1 MIDFYI
7 VDVFAE
13 NKYEGNQL
21 AVFCNAEH
29 LSSEQMLQITRE
41 INFQESTFVVSDKQ
55 QNGGFDV
62 RIFTPEYEVPFAGHP
77 TLGTAH
83 VIKNYLQDSDYEKVV
98 LNLQI
103 GQVPVEQQGETLW
116 LEVSNPTFGRTFTP
130 DEVGYLFDLA
140 PDMLDGDLPIEI
152 VSTGLPYLIVPMK
165 NIEAVESIHFE
176 NEEVLNWLKKNRLHK
191 DNSEDGLTVA
201 FFAFTKETT
210 HPENNFHA
218 RMFCYENGQIRED
231 AATGS
236 ANSCLMAYLLKNT
249 DIKTGSVEQGY
260 EMLRPSLIKIRGEID
275 ESETYK
281 LQVGGKVKFVAKGQ
295 WEV

>member
-83 VIKNYLQDSDYEKVV
+83 VIKNHLQGVDNEKVV

-103 GQVPVEQQGETLW
+103 GQVPVEQQGEMLW

-130 DEVGYLFDLA
+130 DEVGYVFDLA
-140 PDMLDGDLPIEI
+140 PDMLDDELPIEI

-176 NEEVLNWLKKNRLHK
+176 NEEVLNWLKNNRLHK

-249 DIKTGSVEQGY
+249 DFKTGSVEQGY

>member
-29 LSSEQMLQITRE
+29 LNSEQMLQITRE
-41 INFQESTFVVSDKQ
+41 INFQESTFVVSGKQ

-83 VIKNYLQDSDYEKVV
+83 IIQKYLQESDNEKVI
-98 LNLQI
+98 LNLKI
-103 GQVPVEQQGETLW
+103 GQVPVEQEGETLW
-116 LEVSNPTFGRTFTP
+116 LEVSNPTFGKSFTP
-130 DEVGYLFDLA
+130 DEVGHLFDLA
-140 PDMLDGDLPIEI
+140 PDMLDDELPIEI
-152 VSTGLPYLIVPMK
+152 VSTGLPYLIVPMRH
-165 NIEAVESIHFE
+165 IEAVESIHFE
-176 NEEVLNWLKKNRLHK
+176 NYEVLNWLIDNKLYK
-191 DNSEDGLTVA
+191 DNSSDGLTVA
-201 FFAFTKETT
+201 FFVFTKETT
-210 HPENNFHA
+210 HAENDFHA
-218 RMFCYENGQIRED
+218 RMFCYENGRIVED

-249 DIKTGSVEQGY
+249 DIKMASVEQGY
-260 EMLRPSLIKIRGEID
+260 EMNRPSLIKIKGELD
-275 ESETYK
+275 ESQKYRLK
-281 LQVGGKVKFVAKGQ
+281 VGGKVKFVAKGQ
-295 WEV
+295 WEA